1 MKTAILSAAL
11 MLASTVAMAQKSNFQ
26 LKVDLKNFNSDSV
39 LVYKGRN
46 VKMDT
51 VLVKNGKF
59 TYSANLDKAAG
70 YVFLSPETYRGAG
83 QFMFNLPCVPGEK
96 AEVKGDAKTR
106 FDISGSKFYQ
116 QYHEVDVLLENANKE
131 LRDYE
136 ASLNQRIKNGET
148 QQTIMAE
155 YEQKAPA
162 LQKAK
167 DDKIFDFVKQHP
179 DNEAWL
185 LSSSSLM
192 MSARWRNCWACS
204 LKM

>member
-70 YVFLSPETYRGAG
+70 YVFLSPEAYRGAG

-136 ASLNQRIKNGET
+136 DHQYQGDYQLRNQ
-148 QQTIMAE
+148 
-155 YEQKAPA
+155 
-162 LQKAK
+162 
-167 DDKIFDFVKQHP
+167 
-179 DNEAWL
+179 
-185 LSSSSLM
+185 
-192 MSARWRNCWACS
+192 
-204 LKM
+204 

>member
-70 YVFLSPETYRGAG
+70 YVFLSPEAYRGAG

-96 AEVKGDAKTR
+96 AEVKGHAKTR

-136 ASLNQRIKNGET
+136 ASLNQRIKNGEALRRST
-148 QQTIMAE
+148 AQVIRITARIPPCWQIRWQAQLPQWVTTMIMRST
-155 YEQKAPA
+155 P
-162 LQKAK
+162 
-167 DDKIFDFVKQHP
+167 
-179 DNEAWL
+179 
-185 LSSSSLM
+185 
-192 MSARWRNCWACS
+192 SARAWAQVSRSSACRR
-204 LKM
+204 